1 LNKSTHDR
9 KKMQNGP
16 ILVIDGFNLL
26 IRCFVVLPTM
36 NENGEHNGALY
47 GSLNSLK
54 SYVKKFRPSK
64 VIIAW
69 DGPGG
74 SKRRQKLF
82 ANYKSGRKVPRRMC
96 RAYDFLSP
104 EEERQSM
111 FEQLDRYKEYLS
123 ELPVYQLRAEMTEAD
138 DIIAWVSHFYKN
150 ENVVIISTDKDFY
163 QLVTDNTQI
172 YNPVTKKM
180 LGTQDIYDKF
190 SIMPKNFVLARTL
203 TGDPSDSIDGIKGIG
218 LKTSIKLFPMINE
231 DRRLFPKDIL
241 DHAEKQDT
249 KSKKYQKIINERE
262 KVERNYK
269 IMQLRDPLV
278 SSSDVTKMITVLEKN
293 THSNIP
299 KMRQMFIMDSM
310 WSQIKNFDDW
320 VLNFVPLRTKENK

>member
-1 LNKSTHDR
+1 MLKN
-9 KKMQNGP
+9 P

-36 NENGEHNGALY
+36 NANGDHNGGLY

-54 SYVKKFRPSK
+54 SYVKKFNPSK
-64 VIIAW
+64 VIVAW

-82 ANYKSGRKVPRRMC
+82 ANYKSGRKIPRRMC

-111 FEQLDRYKEYLS
+111 FDQLDRYKEYLNQ
-123 ELPVYQLRAEMTEAD
+123 LPVYQLRAEMTEAD
-138 DIIAWVSHFYKN
+138 DIIAYVAHFYNK
-150 ENVVIISTDKDFY
+150 ENVIIISTDKDFY
-163 QLVTDNTQI
+163 QLVTDNIQI

-180 LGTQDIYDKF
+180 LGPQDIYDKF
-190 SIMPKNFVLARTL
+190 SIKPKNFVLARTL

-231 DRRLFPKDIL
+231 DRKLFPIDIL
-241 DHAEKQDT
+241 NHAKEQDST
-249 KSKKYQKIINERE
+249 GKKYQKIINEYE
-262 KVERNYK
+262 KVETNYK
-269 IMQLRDPLV
+269 IMQLRDPLI
-278 SSSDVTKMITVLEKN
+278 SSADVTKIIDILQKN
-293 THSNIP
+293 TYSNIP
-299 KMRQMFIMDSM
+299 KMRQMFIMDQM

-320 VLNFVPLRTKENK
+320 VLNFVPLKAKENK